1 MIEPRIQYAR
11 TSDGVNIA
19 YSVMGDSEPLVYP
32 SNMWGDIHWY
42 VHNEATRNEVDRLV
56 AAGWQVIRYD
66 SRGMGFSDREVT
78 DFSLK
83 ARLLDLETVVSSAGL
98 DRFVLCG
105 YGQGGPLAISYAAQ
119 HPDQVSHLALV
130 NSFAQGSAL
139 YERVPA
145 MRAVIGLRSMAQE
158 QWEFFTLLLATA
170 AVGFKAS
177 TRAKKTAE
185 LFRSSTSPQTFLAFV
200 ESAQKTNLLD
210 LLPKI
215 SVPTL
220 VALYTSGGFVTE
232 EQSRD
237 LAARIPGAYLVT
249 TDDYHRDLHA
259 FVRGKPL
266 ASRWS
271 DEASVEGAE
280 APGVPRPSG
289 RSAGL
294 SQREVQV
301 LCLLANGRSSREIGD
316 ELVLAVR
323 TVERHIAN
331 IYRKIDAHNRAQA
344 TAFAVERGLNRR
356 SIT

>member
-1 MIEPRIQYAR
+1 MEPGIQYAR

-19 YSVMGDSEPLVYP
+19 YSVMGVGEPLVYP

-42 VHNEATRNEVDRLV
+42 VHNEATRHEVDQLV

-78 DFSLK
+78 DFSLR
-83 ARLLDLETVVSSAGL
+83 ARLLDLETVISSAGL

-105 YGQGGPLAISYAAQ
+105 YGQGGPLAISYAAH
-119 HPDQVSHLALV
+119 HPDHVSHLALV

-139 YERVPA
+139 YDRVPA
-145 MRAVIGLRSMAQE
+145 MRAVIGLRSMAQD
-158 QWEFFTLLLATA
+158 QWEFFTLVLATA

-185 LFRSSTSPQTFLAFV
+185 LFRSSTSAQTFLAFV
-200 ESAQKTNLLD
+200 DSARKINLLG

-215 SVPTL
+215 CVPTL
-220 VALYTSGGFVTE
+220 VAIYTSGGFVTE
-232 EQSRD
+232 EPSRD
-237 LAARIPGAYLVT
+237 LAAARIPGARLVT
-249 TDDYHRDLHA
+249 TDHYYRDLHA

-266 ASRWS
+266 ASYGTDNAF
-271 DEASVEGAE
+271 DERAE
-280 APGVPRPSG
+280 APEAPLTSG
-289 RSAGL
+289 RPAGL
-294 SQREVQV
+294 SQREVEV
-301 LCLLANGRSSREIGD
+301 LCLLANGRSSREIGA

-323 TVERHIAN
+323 TVERHITN